1 MATRAKTKPKAKRR
15 YHSPRRQE
23 QAEATRAAIL
33 DAAERLFI
41 RDGYVA
47 TSMSAIAKEAGVALK
62 TVYVAFETKSGLFR
76 ALWHRR
82 LRRGDEDTPV
92 GDQPWF
98 REVIEA
104 PSPEGSLR
112 LNARNGRQVKA
123 RIAPLGAVMLSASE
137 ADPEIDALSKRIWS
151 QFYEN
156 QLEVVKA
163 LHRRKALKPKLT
175 VERAADILWTL
186 NHPRVYLL
194 LLEERGWSADDYERW
209 LAEITCE
216 QLLRDES

>member
-1 MATRAKTKPKAKRR
+1 MATSANQKPKPKRR

-23 QAEATRAAIL
+23 QAEATRTAIL

-104 PSPEGSLR
+104 PSPEESLR

-123 RIAPLGAVMLSASE
+123 RIAPLGAVMLSAAA

-151 QFYEN
+151 QFYDN

-163 LHRRKALKPKLT
+163 LQRRKALKPKLT

-194 LLEERGWSADDYERW
+194 LLEERGWSPDDYERW

-216 QLLRDES
+216 QLLCD

>member
-1 MATRAKTKPKAKRR
+1 
-15 YHSPRRQE
+15 
-23 QAEATRAAIL
+23 
-33 DAAERLFI
+33 
-41 RDGYVA
+41 
-47 TSMSAIAKEAGVALK
+47 
-62 TVYVAFETKSGLFR
+62 
-76 ALWHRR
+76 
-82 LRRGDEDTPV
+82 
-92 GDQPWF
+92 
-98 REVIEA
+98 
-104 PSPEGSLR
+104 
-112 LNARNGRQVKA
+112 VKA